1 MAYVN
6 QQFYGAV
13 NAEDILQENL
23 IIATGNVTANS
34 NTITGLS
41 ATFGYN
47 RSLLRVSQ
55 SVYSV
60 SDAFPPSTYVTRIN
74 GSTITLSA
82 TSSITQRDTFGFST
96 PPGTYFFQSAS
107 FIDPTNQLTV
117 NNISGSNQGRD
128 YAVLGSAK
136 RDGVTIVG
144 RFHIYVI
151 SEVVSR
157 DIQNSKL
164 SFFVTWGEPGSE
176 ADSGDVLQTIET
188 NLAIIDLEDQYD
200 LSPEFSRETPG
211 LENIPIGSE
220 FAGWNIALN
229 NFLSK
234 VSPLVINNNTDNYV
248 LTAMGSKEING
259 ESNLRFD
266 GNNLMIGGTGIAT
279 AKLQITGSGDL
290 VLIKNNNGSGI
301 KLNNQGILQL
311 LPYNGTPTAVE
322 GGMYYSGSAFFVGI

>member
-13 NAEDILQENL
+13 NAEDILQENF
-23 IIATGNVTANS
+23 IIATGNITASS

-41 ATFGYN
+41 SSEYDT
-47 RSLLRVSQ
+47 SLLRISQ

-60 SDAFPPSTYVTRIN
+60 SDAFPPTTYITSIN
-74 GSTITLSA
+74 GSSITLSA
-82 TSSITQRDTFGFST
+82 TSSITQNDTFGFST
-96 PPGTYFFQSAS
+96 PPGTYFFKSAS
-107 FIDPTNQLTV
+107 FTDPNNLLTV
-117 NNISGSNQGRD
+117 NDISGSNQGKD
-128 YAVLGSAK
+128 YAVLGAAK
-136 RDGVTIVG
+136 RNGVTVVG

-151 SEVVSR
+151 SEVVNR
-157 DIQNSKL
+157 NIANSQL

-188 NLAIIDLEDQYD
+188 NLAIIDLEDTND

-211 LENIPIGSE
+211 LESLPIGSE

-229 NFLSK
+229 NYLSRIA
-234 VSPLVINNNTDNYV
+234 PLVINNNVDNYV
-248 LTAMGSKEING
+248 LTTMGTNELNG
-259 ESNLRFD
+259 EANLRFD
-266 GNNLMIGGTGIAT
+266 GSGLMIGGTGNAT

-290 VLIKNNNGSGI
+290 VLIQNEDSSGI
-301 KLNNQGILQL
+301 KVNNQGILQL
-311 LPYNGTPTAVE
+311 LAYDGTPTAIE

>member
-13 NAEDILQENL
+13 NAEDILQENF
-23 IIATGNVTANS
+23 IIATGNITASS

-41 ATFGYN
+41 SSEYDT
-47 RSLLRVSQ
+47 SLLRISQ

-60 SDAFPPSTYVTRIN
+60 SDAFPTTTYITNIN
-74 GSTITLSA
+74 GGTITLSA
-82 TSSITQRDTFGFST
+82 TSSLTTSDTFGFST
-96 PPGTYFFQSAS
+96 PPGTYFFKSAS
-107 FIDPTNQLTV
+107 FVDPNGFLTV
-117 NNISGSNQGRD
+117 NDISGSNEGRD

-151 SEVVSR
+151 SEVINR
-157 DIQNSKL
+157 DIRNSHL
-164 SFFVTWGEPGSE
+164 SFFVKWGEEGTE
-176 ADSGDVLQTIET
+176 LDSGDVLQTIET
-188 NLAIIDLEDQYD
+188 NLAIIDLEDAND

-211 LENIPIGSE
+211 LESLPIGSE

-229 NFLSK
+229 NYLTK
-234 VSPLVINNNTDNYV
+234 ISPLVINNNVDNYV
-248 LTAMGSKEING
+248 LTTMGTNQLNG
-259 ESNLRFD
+259 EANLRFD
-266 GNNLMIGGTGIAT
+266 GSGLMIGGTGNAI

-290 VLIKNNNGSGI
+290 VLIQNENLSGI
-301 KLNNQGILQL
+301 KINNQGILQL
-311 LPYNGTPTAVE
+311 LAYEGTPTAVE

>member
-13 NAEDILQENL
+13 NAENILQENF
-23 IIATGNVTANS
+23 IIATGNITATS
-34 NTITGLS
+34 NTITSLS
-41 ATFGYN
+41 SEN
-47 RSLLRVSQ
+47 DLSLLRVSQ

-60 SDAFPPSTYVTRIN
+60 SDAFPPTTYITNVSGN
-74 GSTITLSA
+74 TITLSN
-82 TSSITQRDTFGFST
+82 TSSLTTSDTFGIST

-107 FIDPTNQLTV
+107 FVDPTNQLTV
-117 NNISGSNQGRD
+117 NNISGSNEGRD
-128 YAVLGSAK
+128 YAILGSAK

-164 SFFVTWGEPGSE
+164 SFFVQWGEGGTE
-176 ADSGDVLQTIET
+176 LESGDVLQTIET
-188 NLAIIDLEDQYD
+188 SLAIIDLEDQND

-211 LENIPIGSE
+211 LESIPIGSE

-234 VSPLVINNNTDNYV
+234 VSPLVINNNIDNYV
-248 LTAMGSKEING
+248 LTSLGNKEVNG
-259 ESNLRFD
+259 EANLRFD
-266 GNNLMIGGTGIAT
+266 GSGLIIGGTGNAQ

-301 KLNNQGILQL
+301 KLNDQGILQL
-311 LPYNGTPTAVE
+311 LPYDGTPDAVE
-322 GGMYYSGSAFFVGI
+322 GGMYYSGSAFFIGIG

>member
-13 NAEDILQENL
+13 NAESILQENF
-23 IIATGNVTANS
+23 IIATGNITANS

-41 ATFGYN
+41 STN
-47 RSLLRVSQ
+47 DLSLLRVSQ

-60 SDAFPPSTYVTRIN
+60 SDAFPTNTFITNVSNNIV
-74 GSTITLSA
+74 TLSN
-82 TSSITQRDTFGFST
+82 TSSLTTNDTFGIST
-96 PPGTYFFQSAS
+96 PPGTYFFHAAT
-107 FIDPTNQLTV
+107 FIDPNNLLTV
-117 NNISGSNQGRD
+117 NDISGSNQGKD

-136 RDGVTIVG
+136 RNGVTIVG

-151 SEVVSR
+151 SEVVQR
-157 DIQNSKL
+157 DLATSTL
-164 SFFVTWGEPGSE
+164 SFFVKWGEPGSE

-188 NLAIIDLEDQYD
+188 NLAIIDLEDLND

-211 LENIPIGSE
+211 LESIPIGSE
-220 FAGWNIALN
+220 YAGWNISLN
-229 NFLSK
+229 NYLSK
-234 VSPLVINNNTDNYV
+234 ISPLVINNNIDNYV

-259 ESNLRFD
+259 EANLRFD
-266 GNNLMIGGTGIAT
+266 GSNLIIGGTGNAE

-301 KLNNQGILQL
+301 KLNDQGILQL
-311 LPYNGTPTAVE
+311 LPYDGTPDAVA
-322 GGMYYSGSAFFVGI
+322 GGMYYSGSAFFVGIG

>member
-13 NAEDILQENL
+13 NAENILQENF
-23 IIATGNVTANS
+23 IIATGNITASS

-41 ATFGYN
+41 SSEYDT
-47 RSLLRVSQ
+47 SLLRISQ

-60 SDAFPPSTYVTRIN
+60 SDAFPTTTYITNVSGN
-74 GSTITLSA
+74 TITLSN
-82 TSSITQRDTFGFST
+82 TSSLTTSDTFGFST
-96 PPGTYFFQSAS
+96 PPGTYFFSSAS
-107 FIDPTNQLTV
+107 FIDPSNQLNV
-117 NNISGSNQGRD
+117 NDISGSNEGRD

-136 RDGVTIVG
+136 RNGVTIVG
-144 RFHIYVI
+144 RFHVYVI

-157 DIQNSKL
+157 DIQNAKL
-164 SFFVTWGEPGSE
+164 SFFVEWGEGGTE
-176 ADSGDVLQTIET
+176 LESGDVLQTIET
-188 NLAIIDLEDQYD
+188 SLAIIDLEDEND

-211 LENIPIGSE
+211 LESIPIGSE

-234 VSPLVINNNTDNYV
+234 VSPLVINNNIDNYV
-248 LTAMGSKEING
+248 LTAMGSKQING

-266 GNNLMIGGTGIAT
+266 GSNLMIGGTGT
-279 AKLQITGSGDL
+279 VLAKLQISGSGDL

-301 KLNNQGILQL
+301 KLNDQGILQL
-311 LPYNGTPTAVE
+311 LPYDGTPDAVE
-322 GGMYYSGSAFFVGI
+322 GGMYYSGSAFFIGI

>member
-13 NAEDILQENL
+13 NAENILQENF
-23 IIATGNVTANS
+23 IIATGNITASS

-41 ATFGYN
+41 SSEYDT
-47 RSLLRVSQ
+47 SLLRISQ

-60 SDAFPPSTYVTRIN
+60 SDAFPTTTYITNVSGN
-74 GSTITLSA
+74 TITLSN
-82 TSSITQRDTFGFST
+82 TSSLTTSDTFGFST
-96 PPGTYFFQSAS
+96 PPGTYFFSSAS
-107 FIDPTNQLTV
+107 FIDPSNQLNV
-117 NNISGSNQGRD
+117 NDISGSNEGRD

-136 RDGVTIVG
+136 RNGVTIVG
-144 RFHIYVI
+144 RFHVYVI

-157 DIQNSKL
+157 DIQNAKL
-164 SFFVTWGEPGSE
+164 SFFVEWGEGGTE
-176 ADSGDVLQTIET
+176 LESGDVLQTIET
-188 NLAIIDLEDQYD
+188 SLAIIDLEDEND

-211 LENIPIGSE
+211 LESIPIGSE

-234 VSPLVINNNTDNYV
+234 VSPLVINNNIDNYV
-248 LTAMGSKEING
+248 LTAMGSKQING

-266 GNNLMIGGTGIAT
+266 GSNLMIGGTGTAL
-279 AKLQITGSGDL
+279 AKLQISGSGDL

-301 KLNNQGILQL
+301 KLNDQGILQL
-311 LPYNGTPTAVE
+311 LPYDGTPDAVE
-322 GGMYYSGSAFFVGI
+322 GGMYYSGSAFFIGI